1 MPFSFSFSGEFRTLG
16 GFFSRLERFVT
27 LKGEEIAVSG
37 RLMRVENIT
46 LEPGDGG
53 WPSLIARVG
62 ASSYIV
68 PETTATS
75 AGPAGGATP
84 GTTTT
89 TTTTAATGANAGSDL
104 R

>member
-1 MPFSFSFSGEFRTLG
+1 MS
-16 GFFSRLERFVT
+16 
-27 LKGEEIAVSG
+27 LKGDEIAVSG

-46 LEPGDGG
+46 LEPGEGG

-68 PETTATS
+68 PETTATD

-84 GTTTT
+84 PGTTTTT
-89 TTTTAATGANAGSDL
+89 TTTTAATGSNAGSEL